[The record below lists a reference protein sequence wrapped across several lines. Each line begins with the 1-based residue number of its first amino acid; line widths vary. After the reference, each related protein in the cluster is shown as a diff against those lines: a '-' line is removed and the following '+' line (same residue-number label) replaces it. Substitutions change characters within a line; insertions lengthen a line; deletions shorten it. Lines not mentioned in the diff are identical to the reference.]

1 MPQLLDLPPELL
13 LALPL
18 YLRNIEDFTNAAST
32 CRTLR
37 TIFADTHPN
46 TILRLAAAAAPTF
59 FSPHPHVLVLA
70 TARQLANWAM
80 GNEER
85 TAELRL
91 AFQGGVEGLLEFA
104 IPRTGLT
111 LADIK
116 ELYNTRL
123 DVMNVFSDKID
134 KMAGKQ
140 WYATPNFWDGGVSEP
155 YTIDVEADSAAYQ
168 IAIYGELFG
177 STMEANLQRAAGR
190 EAPPGFD
197 RQTRIEFIKYCIP
210 EWIIDPGSEMG
221 NLERNM
227 ALPVGPYAPG
237 HERLPRGQFD
247 LRYVVTCGRW
257 RRMWQAG
264 ERALGPDCDS
274 HTWPEWKDVLWA
286 SVVQQMGLMSLKLV
300 TAPAEHEVDATAKE
314 KFRELW
320 ALVDALNGLPSDVP
334 RLAIDLTNCFGGM

>member
-1 MPQLLDLPPELL
+1 MPRLLDLPPELL
-13 LALPL
+13 LDLPL
-18 YLRNIEDFTNAAST
+18 YLRNIEDFNNAAST

-37 TIFADTHPN
+37 TIFAETHPN
-46 TILRLAAAAAPTF
+46 TILRLAAASAPTF

-70 TARQLANWAM
+70 TARQLAYWAM

-85 TAELRL
+85 TAELRT

-104 IPRTGLT
+104 IPRAGLT
-111 LADIK
+111 LADIR

-140 WYATPNFWDGGVSEP
+140 WYATPNFWGGGVSEP
-155 YTIDVEADSAAYQ
+155 YTVDVEPDIAAYQ
-168 IAIYGELFG
+168 IAIFGELFG
-177 STMEANLQRAAGR
+177 PTMKATLQRAAGR

-197 RQTRIEFIKYCIP
+197 RQTRLEFIRYCIP
-210 EWIIDPGSEMG
+210 EWSIDPDTGLSDQ
-221 NLERNM
+221 NHQI

-257 RRMWQAG
+257 KRMWQAG
-264 ERALGPDCDS
+264 EQALGLDDIR
-274 HTWPEWKDVLWA
+274 PEWKDILWA
-286 SVVQQMGLMSLKLV
+286 FIVQQMGLTSLKLV
-300 TAPAEHEVDATAKE
+300 TVPADGVVDTAVKE
-314 KFRELW
+314 KFRELR
-320 ALVDALNGLPSDVP
+320 ALVDALQSTPSDVP
-334 RLAIDLTNCFGGM
+334 RLAIELTECFGRF